1 MALRKKSLK
10 AIVLTVLLGI
20 AVGTVVGQVLADVLP
35 DGIPRD
41 VLVQSARFEL
51 KPFTLDL
58 MVITLTFGISL
69 KLNFLSAL
77 GILAMVQLLKWS
89 W

>member
-20 AVGTVVGQVLADVLP
+20 AVGTVVGQVLAVALP

-41 VLVQSARFEL
+41 VLVQSAQFEVE
-51 KPFTLDL
+51 PFTLNL

-69 KLNFLSAL
+69 KLNFISVL
-77 GILAMVQLLKWS
+77 GILVMVQLLKWS

>member
-20 AVGTVVGQVLADVLP
+20 AVGTVVGEVLAIVLP
-35 DGIPRD
+35 DGIPKD
-41 VLVQSARFEL
+41 VLIQSAHFEL
-51 KPFTLDL
+51 QPFTLNL
-58 MVITLTFGISL
+58 MVLTLTFGISL
-69 KLNFLSAL
+69 KLNFISVL
-77 GILAMVQLLKWS
+77 GILVMVQLLKWS